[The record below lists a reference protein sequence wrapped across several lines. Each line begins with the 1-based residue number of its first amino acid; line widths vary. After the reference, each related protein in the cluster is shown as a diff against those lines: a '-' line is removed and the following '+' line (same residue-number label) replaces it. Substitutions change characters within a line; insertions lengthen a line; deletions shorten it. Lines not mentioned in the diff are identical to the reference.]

1 LSNELKG
8 KENFDMNSPLKNTA
22 LKLSG
27 ILILLIVMILLIY
40 LSIVYGVINTNWRHA
55 IEAYTQFNGTNEHI
69 AIRDVRVPRALVAA
83 VVGAN
88 LGVAGA
94 LLQALTKN
102 PVADTGILGINSGAS
117 LFIVFSLTFFS
128 VNSIVGFT
136 WIAFLGA
143 ALSGLAMYGLGS
155 LGRGGMTPIKLT
167 LAGAALSALASSYT
181 HGMLVVNE
189 KVLDEV
195 LFWLSGSVAGRSL
208 DMLISVMPFV
218 LVGWIS
224 SLMIAGQVNTL
235 LLGEDVARGLGQRTA
250 LVKLGTG
257 ITIILLAG
265 SSVGVAGPIGFIG
278 LITPHLARY
287 LVGIDTR
294 WVILY
299 SAFLGSIFLLGADIA
314 ARFIAMPRELPIG
327 VVTALVG
334 APFFI
339 TVARKGELRV

>member
-1 LSNELKG
+1 MIPRR
-8 KENFDMNSPLKNTA
+8 KESFDMNARLTNTA
-22 LKLSG
+22 SKISV
-27 ILILLIVMILLIY
+27 IFILLLVMTFLIY
-40 LSIVYGVINTNWRHA
+40 LSIVYGVINTNWQHA

-69 AIRDVRVPRALVAA
+69 AIRDVRVPRALVAV

-88 LGVAGA
+88 LGIAGA

-143 ALSGLAMYGLGS
+143 ASSGLAMYGLGS

-195 LFWLSGSVAGRSL
+195 LFWLSGSVAGRNIE
-208 DMLISVMPFV
+208 MLSSVMPFV

-224 SLMIAGQVNTL
+224 SLLIAGQVNTL
-235 LLGEDVARGLGQRTA
+235 LLGEDVARGLGQRTV

-257 ITIILLAG
+257 LIIILLAG
-265 SSVGVAGPIGFIG
+265 SSVGVAGPIAFIG

-287 LVGIDTR
+287 LVGIDIR
-294 WVILY
+294 WVVLY
-299 SAFLGSIFLLGADIA
+299 SALLGSVFLLGADIA

-339 TVARKGELRV
+339 YVARKGELRA